1 MLGDGSPGQ
10 KRRNRKKMDGFF
22 SKDSIAQRKKAK
34 EQSMVYNGA
43 ESLSETQVREM
54 IKKNKVKGLRKM
66 EIANKRVV
74 AGKKLVQELAKIN
87 EVLQIENKLDDTRS
101 RAQRQKKDHVAVAV
115 EKAMALRDH
124 LEYEVSKAK
133 NECIEL
139 DRKVMAKRGEWQRL
153 LLQYNSEAVS
163 VDNNI
168 TLGKQINSL
177 KRRCELLQHKLD
189 VCNDNNV
196 QTLQKIAEHRQERVT
211 ALEIYT
217 KQSLEL
223 LAIDQGMLKEV
234 KKKKKK
240 LLPEEIRTK
249 RLRRHVKRIR
259 SRVLASVK
267 KFEKTRDALK
277 AEIERE
283 TEMAKKMRRMS
294 LAKSTKDNTR
304 DTADRA
310 EQMMKQRATMKKR
323 TLMLAMRKASSH
335 QLHEKLKS
343 AMGAREMFTKIV
355 DVKRRFGNSTDG
367 SGNEALDVTD
377 GPPTRQEIEEVI
389 QDFVIRGQQ
398 LDSLMNQNNS
408 LAKQVEKKTKLVLEL
423 EEKVHGNAKI
433 RKKRDE
439 IRQKKLHLE
448 NVKKAAQGY
457 SELYSAGNEMVK
469 NLKPSVHR
477 LFVMLKCH
485 NQIKGN
491 IKNVYFEKD
500 ELDKVDLG
508 LGSKVDDAIPNSD
521 NVLGEESVESAG
533 SSKTTEVKDDLG
545 EEQPASKSSEADLRS
560 VSSETSSEEGER
572 RDSEVSV
579 HQEDVFYYHN
589 PMLALG
595 VIEMQCQNLLLNVD
609 PEDYVPEP
617 QLDAKP
623 SNASSPLRH
632 VVRPTAN
639 EFLVPVHHHTS
650 DEPPQYFRE
659 LQSETQSRNGM
670 GIQEFETRA
679 RVHAYRSRGRRK
691 AVANVNRYKKSPN

>member
-423 EEKVHGNAKI
+423 VT
-433 RKKRDE
+433 
-439 IRQKKLHLE
+439 
-448 NVKKAAQGY
+448 AA
-457 SELYSAGNEMVK
+457 
-469 NLKPSVHR
+469 R
-477 LFVMLKCH
+477 
-485 NQIKGN
+485 
-491 IKNVYFEKD
+491 
-500 ELDKVDLG
+500 
-508 LGSKVDDAIPNSD
+508 
-521 NVLGEESVESAG
+521 
-533 SSKTTEVKDDLG
+533 
-545 EEQPASKSSEADLRS
+545 
-560 VSSETSSEEGER
+560 
-572 RDSEVSV
+572 
-579 HQEDVFYYHN
+579 
-589 PMLALG
+589 
-595 VIEMQCQNLLLNVD
+595 
-609 PEDYVPEP
+609 
-617 QLDAKP
+617 
-623 SNASSPLRH
+623 
-632 VVRPTAN
+632 
-639 EFLVPVHHHTS
+639 
-650 DEPPQYFRE
+650 
-659 LQSETQSRNGM
+659 
-670 GIQEFETRA
+670 
-679 RVHAYRSRGRRK
+679 
-691 AVANVNRYKKSPN
+691 